1 MTPTIV
7 TGLKHDNPLVHN
19 ECFAPIVYV
28 LEASSVEEAIS
39 WNNEVTQGL
48 SSSIFTQ
55 NINNIFKVIET
66 LYLEIKTQ

>member
-1 MTPTIV
+1 M
-7 TGLKHDNPLVHN
+7 TGLKHDSKLVQS

-28 LEASSVEEAIS
+28 LSADSVDEAIS

-55 NINNIFKVIET
+55 DIGNIFKVR
-66 LYLEIKTQ
+66 